1 MRCLHF
7 DVYKARQTCRV
18 ATMEVK
24 LPTPSQELKALRYQL
39 ANLYDPRTDPR
50 YAEAASDENQHHE
63 NPHRKRHHH

>member
-1 MRCLHF
+1 
-7 DVYKARQTCRV
+7 
-18 ATMEVK
+18 MEVK